1 MATRGIR
8 GALMEYFAKH
18 PNEPVFL
25 KDLVEATGLIT
36 VQVQGNIS
44 NIMRDHR
51 LGYFDFNI
59 ERISAGQVWMYK
71 PGTTTPVST
80 PTSEERN
87 EAPARNDFTYGKRTF
102 EELGTTKRGSIVI
115 QDDEGNLYT
124 AVQLEI

>member
-1 MATRGIR
+1 MATKGIR

-25 KDLVEATGLIT
+25 RDLVAATGLIT

-44 NIMRDHR
+44 NIMRDHK
-51 LGYFDFNI
+51 LGYLDFNI

-71 PGTTTPVST
+71 PSAKSEAVETEKGENPSLDYST
-80 PTSEERN
+80 QH
-87 EAPARNDFTYGKRTF
+87 KRVF

-115 QDDEGNLYT
+115 QDDEGNLYK
-124 AVQLEI
+124 AVELEI